1 MIQQDSQGQGR
12 GGGKRRSWSREGGRG
27 EGDEIG
33 RKGSA
38 VKYGRAGGKRRS
50 KVWGSE
56 SAKTEEPGA
65 VSGEE
70 KGCS

>member
-1 MIQQDSQGQGR
+1 MVVSDDHGA
-12 GGGKRRSWSREGGRG
+12 GKEEEERER
-27 EGDEIG
+27 EIG

-56 SAKTEEPGA
+56 SAKIEEPGA

>member
-1 MIQQDSQGQGR
+1 MRSGEREDLKVR
-12 GGGKRRSWSREGGRG
+12 KGGGEKEM
-27 EGDEIG
+27 
-33 RKGSA
+33 
-38 VKYGRAGGKRRS
+38 RS

-56 SAKTEEPGA
+56 SAKIEEPGA